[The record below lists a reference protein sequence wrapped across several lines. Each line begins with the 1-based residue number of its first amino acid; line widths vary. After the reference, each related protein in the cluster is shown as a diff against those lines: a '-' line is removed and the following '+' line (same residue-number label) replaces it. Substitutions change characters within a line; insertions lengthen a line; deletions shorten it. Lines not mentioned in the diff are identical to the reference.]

1 MNDNLLLMYLSE
13 LGHGN
18 WSRFRQGL
26 EYLVD
31 EEEDLYRT
39 VKARQLSMSGHV
51 EFAFEGDLRWAV
63 CDLDI
68 QRLPG
73 YRALIG

>member
-31 EEEDLYRT
+31 EEEDLL
-39 VKARQLSMSGHV
+39 AGL
-51 EFAFEGDLRWAV
+51 
-63 CDLDI
+63 DLD
-68 QRLPG
+68 LKDEKD
-73 YRALIG
+73 